1 MKTFAILATPPDAV
15 TGLPAPLESDT
26 SLFVYTFECS
36 NVKRALD
43 IFDHFR
49 GDQIR
54 ATIRGTN
61 QWPACSKFSLVQY
74 I

>member
-15 TGLPAPLESDT
+15 TGLPVPRESDT
-26 SLFVYTFECS
+26 SIFVYTFECS
-36 NVKRALD
+36 NVKRARD
-43 IFDHFR
+43 RFDNFCV
-49 GDQIR
+49 DQTR

-61 QWPACSKFSLVQY
+61 QWAACSKFSLVQY